1 MRAKRRRLLIF
12 ITIGAFL
19 LLGCSSIALIAVAMT
34 WNRRV
39 IAPVAV
45 KRIVYGL
52 AVMPDGFDPH
62 INSSYEM
69 GVVLRSV
76 YDTLVYRDPQT
87 KDFVPGL
94 AEKWTVSDDGLTY
107 TFTLRK
113 GVRFHDDT
121 PFNAQAVAA
130 NLDRITNPATRSQRA
145 ITLLGPYDHYT
156 VVDPQTIQIVLKS
169 PYAPLL

>member
-1 MRAKRRRLLIF
+1 MMRAKQRRLLIF

-19 LLGCSSIALIAVAMT
+19 ILSCVALILAVSVVTGAKRIVLPIT
-34 WNRRV
+34 
-39 IAPVAV
+39 V

-69 GVVLRSV
+69 GIVLRSV

-94 AEKWTVSDDGLTY
+94 AEKWTISEDGLTY
-107 TFTLRK
+107 TF
-113 GVRFHDDT
+113 
-121 PFNAQAVAA
+121 
-130 NLDRITNPATRSQRA
+130 
-145 ITLLGPYDHYT
+145 
-156 VVDPQTIQIVLKS
+156 
-169 PYAPLL
+169 